1 MTRLHIRVAALVVFL
16 VVPILAQTTAEVP
29 RTVRRDIPLTNSIRR
44 ALAAGTRDASG
55 RPGPNYW
62 QLQTDYTI
70 NARLDPSKQTI
81 TGTESIVLHNNS
93 PQALN
98 SIALR
103 LDHNI
108 FRALAP
114 HAAPWVPA
122 EVTDGMVVTKIAVN
136 GETMPPVA
144 PVAAGAR
151 GLGLPQ
157 QAGVI
162 GLDQTVALITLST
175 PIASK
180 ASATIEIAWSTKLPG
195 GPNGRNHR
203 MTQRFDDTLFQPT
216 QWYPRIA
223 K

>member
-44 ALAAGTRDASG
+44 ALAAGTRDASA
-55 RPGPNYW
+55 RPGPNYV

-122 EVTDGMVVTKIAVN
+122 EVTDGMVVTTIAVN
-136 GETMPPVA
+136 GEEVPLAA
-144 PVAAGAR
+144 PAAAGAR
-151 GLGLPQ
+151 GA
-157 QAGVI
+157 AGQRRLSVS
-162 GLDQTVALITLST
+162 GLDQT
-175 PIASK
+175 
-180 ASATIEIAWSTKLPG
+180 
-195 GPNGRNHR
+195 
-203 MTQRFDDTLFQPT
+203 
-216 QWYPRIA
+216 
-223 K
+223 